1 MASWHVRAS
10 SEGFRDEAHSTFVA
24 RTPADARLH
33 ADIAPW
39 RARQRHRVSDLAWA
53 RCAAILL
60 LAVPVGCGGRGPD
73 LGGAGSAGQGG
84 RDSGGAGGPA
94 AGGGP
99 GQAGSGGQAG
109 MGAAMGGSG
118 VAGASGAAGSSDAGS
133 GGIGIGGAGQG
144 GVGTGGGAGGG
155 AAGSLGLGGRGGAS
169 GSSAG
174 TSGVGGGPR
183 DAGADAARDSDASQ
197 PGDAGASA
205 DGNQGALVSV
215 TLHLA
220 GDSTVMTYAA
230 PTATADEGWGQE
242 LGQYL
247 IAKVV
252 IDNQAVGGAS
262 VVSFHDSSR
271 WTNIINATRSGDY
284 VMAAFG
290 ANDSGSVAG
299 RHVEPAAFQAMFE
312 RMADEVKAKGATF
325 IPVTPSALREF
336 TGAVEGNVRLGP
348 YAAAIIAAGKTKNLL
363 VDDLNA
369 RSVELL
375 NMIGPSGAMLLYKG
389 SDKAHFTKAGATK
402 MAQFVAD
409 ELRRVGSPLAA
420 YLK

>member
-1 MASWHVRAS
+1 M
-10 SEGFRDEAHSTFVA
+10 GA
-24 RTPADARLH
+24 RIPAAARP
-33 ADIAPW
+33 A
-39 RARQRHRVSDLAWA
+39 
-53 RCAAILL
+53 
-60 LAVPVGCGGRGPD
+60 
-73 LGGAGSAGQGG
+73 GAGVA
-84 RDSGGAGGPA
+84 AALP
-94 AGGGP
+94 AGGGAL
-99 GQAGSGGQAG
+99 GQAGGGGQAG
-109 MGAAMGGSG
+109 MGAGMGAGTGGSA
-118 VAGASGAAGSSDAGS
+118 VAGASGAAGSSDAGR
-133 GGIGIGGAGQG
+133 GGIGSGGAGSG
-144 GVGTGGGAGGG
+144 GVGSGGTAAGG
-155 AAGSLGLGGRGGAS
+155 AAGSLGLGGRGG
-169 GSSAG
+169 GTGGSAG
-174 TSGVGGGPR
+174 TSGGGGGLR
-183 DAGADAARDSDASQ
+183 DAGTDIAGDSDAAR

-205 DGNQGALVSV
+205 DGNQGALPSL

-230 PTATADEGWGQE
+230 PTDTADEGWGQE

-247 IAKVV
+247 IAKVT
-252 IDNQAVGGAS
+252 IDNQAIGGAS

-290 ANDSGSVAG
+290 ANDSGTVAG

-312 RMADEVKAKGATF
+312 RMADEVKAKGGTF

-336 TGAVEGNVRLGP
+336 SGSVEGNVRLGP
-348 YAAAIIAAGKTKNLL
+348 YAAATIAAAKAKNLL

-389 SDKAHFTKAGATK
+389 TDKAHFTKAGATK
-402 MAQFVAD
+402 MAQLVAG
-409 ELRRVGSPLAA
+409 ELGRIGSPLAA

>member
-1 MASWHVRAS
+1 MCPDDESLQRHGGKAGDPADFRQPD
-10 SEGFRDEAHSTFVA
+10 EGLRGRRTFSVVA
-24 RTPADARLH
+24 RR
-33 ADIAPW
+33 
-39 RARQRHRVSDLAWA
+39 S
-53 RCAAILL
+53 RCAATLL
-60 LAVPVGCGGRGPD
+60 LTVAVGCGGGGAD
-73 LGGAGSAGQGG
+73 LG
-84 RDSGGAGGPA
+84 SGGSPGRGGGVGGGATGA
-94 AGGGP
+94 AGGGAR
-99 GQAGSGGQAG
+99 GDAGGGGQAG
-109 MGAAMGGSG
+109 MGGGMQAGTGGSA
-118 VAGASGAAGSSDAGS
+118 VAGAAGSAGSGAAGSAGS
-133 GGIGIGGAGQG
+133 GEAGRGASGGSGEAGRG
-144 GVGTGGGAGGG
+144 GSGAAAGATGGGGG
-155 AAGSLGLGGRGGAS
+155 L
-169 GSSAG
+169 
-174 TSGVGGGPR
+174 R
-183 DAGADAARDSDASQ
+183 DAGADVVGASDASR
-197 PGDAGASA
+197 PTDAGAAA
-205 DGNQGALVSV
+205 DANQGALASL

-247 IAKVV
+247 IAKVT
-252 IDNQAVGGAS
+252 IDNQAIGGAS

-290 ANDSGSVAG
+290 ANDSGTVAG

-336 TGAVEGNVRLGP
+336 SGSVEGNVRLAP
-348 YAAAIIAAGKTKNLL
+348 YAAATIAAGKAKNLL

-389 SDKAHFTKAGATK
+389 TDKAHFTAAGATK
-402 MAQFVAD
+402 MAQLVAQ
-409 ELRRVGSPLAA
+409 ELRRIGSPLAA

>member
-1 MASWHVRAS
+1 M
-10 SEGFRDEAHSTFVA
+10 
-24 RTPADARLH
+24 
-33 ADIAPW
+33 
-39 RARQRHRVSDLAWA
+39 
-53 RCAAILL
+53 
-60 LAVPVGCGGRGPD
+60 
-73 LGGAGSAGQGG
+73 GGA
-84 RDSGGAGGPA
+84 SGV
-94 AGGGP
+94 
-99 GQAGSGGQAG
+99 
-109 MGAAMGGSG
+109 GGSG
-118 VAGASGAAGSSDAGS
+118 DAG
-133 GGIGIGGAGQG
+133 
-144 GVGTGGGAGGG
+144 TGG
-155 AAGSLGLGGRGGAS
+155 AAGGSGIAGIAGGAGRGGIA
-169 GSSAG
+169 GSAAG
-174 TSGVGGGPR
+174 GHGGSLGVGGNAGATVGAAGTTGAGGVQ
-183 DAGADAARDSDASQ
+183 DAGADATSDNDASR
-197 PGDAGASA
+197 PGDAGGSA
-205 DGNQGALVSV
+205 DGSQGTLANL

-220 GDSTVMTYAA
+220 GDSTVMTYTE

-247 IAKVV
+247 ISKVT
-252 IDNQAVGGAS
+252 IDNQAIGGAS

-271 WTNIINATRSGDY
+271 WTNIINATKSGDY

-290 ANDSGSVAG
+290 ANDSGTVAG

-336 TGAVEGNVRLGP
+336 TGTAEGNVRLGP

-389 SDKAHFTKAGATK
+389 TDKAHFTKAGATK
-402 MAQFVAD
+402 MAQFVAA

>member
-1 MASWHVRAS
+1 M
-10 SEGFRDEAHSTFVA
+10 
-24 RTPADARLH
+24 
-33 ADIAPW
+33 
-39 RARQRHRVSDLAWA
+39 
-53 RCAAILL
+53 L
-60 LAVPVGCGGRGPD
+60 LAVAVGCGG
-73 LGGAGSAGQGG
+73 GGAEPGGGSSGRGG
-84 RDSGGAGGPA
+84 SGGGA
-94 AGGGP
+94 AGGGGAV
-99 GQAGSGGQAG
+99 GQAGGGGQAG
-109 MGAAMGGSG
+109 MGAGMQAGTGGSA
-118 VAGASGAAGSSDAGS
+118 VAGASGAAGSSDAGR
-133 GGIGIGGAGQG
+133 GGIGSGGAGS
-144 GVGTGGGAGGG
+144 GGGGSGGTAAGGG
-155 AAGSLGLGGRGGAS
+155 
-169 GSSAG
+169 
-174 TSGVGGGPR
+174 GGGLR
-183 DAGADAARDSDASQ
+183 DAGTDISGDSDAAR

-205 DGNQGALVSV
+205 DGNQGGLASL

-230 PTATADEGWGQE
+230 PTDTADEGWGQE

-247 IAKVV
+247 IAKVT
-252 IDNQAVGGAS
+252 IDNQAIGGAS

-290 ANDSGSVAG
+290 ANDSGTVAG

-312 RMADEVKAKGATF
+312 RMADEVKAKGGTF

-336 TGAVEGNVRLGP
+336 SGSVEGNVRLGP
-348 YAAAIIAAGKTKNLL
+348 YAAATIAAAKAKNLL

-389 SDKAHFTKAGATK
+389 TDKAHFTKAGATK
-402 MAQFVAD
+402 MAQLVAG
-409 ELRRVGSPLAA
+409 ELGRIGSPLAA

>member
-1 MASWHVRAS
+1 V
-10 SEGFRDEAHSTFVA
+10 
-24 RTPADARLH
+24 
-33 ADIAPW
+33 
-39 RARQRHRVSDLAWA
+39 
-53 RCAAILL
+53 
-60 LAVPVGCGGRGPD
+60 
-73 LGGAGSAGQGG
+73 
-84 RDSGGAGGPA
+84 
-94 AGGGP
+94 
-99 GQAGSGGQAG
+99 
-109 MGAAMGGSG
+109 
-118 VAGASGAAGSSDAGS
+118 
-133 GGIGIGGAGQG
+133 
-144 GVGTGGGAGGG
+144 
-155 AAGSLGLGGRGGAS
+155 
-169 GSSAG
+169 
-174 TSGVGGGPR
+174 
-183 DAGADAARDSDASQ
+183 
-197 PGDAGASA
+197 
-205 DGNQGALVSV
+205 DGNQGALVSL

-247 IAKVV
+247 IAKVT
-252 IDNQAVGGAS
+252 IDNQAIGGAS

-290 ANDSGSVAG
+290 ANDSGTVAD

-312 RMADEVKAKGATF
+312 RMADEVAAKGATF

-336 TGAVEGNVRLGP
+336 SGSVEGNVRLGP
-348 YAAAIIAAGKTKNLL
+348 YAAATIAAGKAKNLL

-389 SDKAHFTKAGATK
+389 TDKAHFTKAGATK
-402 MAQFVAD
+402 MAELVAT
-409 ELRRVGSPLAA
+409 ELRRIGSPLAA

>member
-1 MASWHVRAS
+1 MP
-10 SEGFRDEAHSTFVA
+10 STLSVVA
-24 RTPADARLH
+24 RGSR
-33 ADIAPW
+33 
-39 RARQRHRVSDLAWA
+39 R
-53 RCAAILL
+53 AAILL
-60 LAVPVGCGGRGPD
+60 LAVAVGCGG
-73 LGGAGSAGQGG
+73 GGADPG
-84 RDSGGAGGPA
+84 SGGSPGRAGSGGGAAGA
-94 AGGGP
+94 AGGGGAL
-99 GQAGSGGQAG
+99 GQAGGGGQAG
-109 MGAAMGGSG
+109 VGGGTGGSG
-118 VAGASGAAGSSDAGS
+118 VAGASGDAGRGGAGS
-133 GGIGIGGAGQG
+133 GGTGIGGAGS
-144 GVGTGGGAGGG
+144 GGAAAGGT
-155 AAGSLGLGGRGGAS
+155 AGSLGLGGRGGGTA
-169 GSSAG
+169 GSAG
-174 TSGVGGGPR
+174 TTGGGGGLR
-183 DAGADAARDSDASQ
+183 DAGTDVAGDSDGSRPA
-197 PGDAGASA
+197 DAGAPA
-205 DGNQGALVSV
+205 DANQGALASL

-230 PTATADEGWGQE
+230 PTDTADEGWGQE

-247 IAKVV
+247 IAKVT
-252 IDNQAVGGAS
+252 IDNQAIGGAS

-290 ANDSGSVAG
+290 ANDSGTVAG

-325 IPVTPSALREF
+325 VPVTPSALREF
-336 TGAVEGNVRLGP
+336 SGSVEGNVRLGP
-348 YAAAIIAAGKTKNLL
+348 YAAATVAAGKAKNLL

-389 SDKAHFTKAGATK
+389 TDKAHFTKAGATK
-402 MAQFVAD
+402 MAQLVAE